1 MRALCVSVFVLV
13 LATAAAAQVNTVG
26 EVARGNLNPVA
37 PPAEY
42 REFTSK
48 INGRAYSTWVRLPD
62 SYTRDASRRFPV
74 VYVTDGHLV
83 FPLIS
88 SIYRGIYLE
97 KNLPELIMVGVDS
110 TQVDE
115 WNALRYVNLT
125 PTRSLK
131 REAEVAFMKNGHQ
144 SGDGATFLRVLTEEL
159 LPDIDRRYRTSDD
172 RTLTG
177 FSLGGLFGAYAL
189 FQAPNTFRRMILGS
203 PAFYWDDTVIFKIE
217 EKFAA
222 ARKPLHTRVFI
233 AGGGAE
239 PPPMVDL
246 MQRFVSVVNNRRYEG
261 LSLESHVFDDE
272 THMSS
277 EAPIAARG
285 LRVVFRESPSK

>member
-1 MRALCVSVFVLV
+1 MMRVVCAGVVVLV
-13 LATAAAAQVNTVG
+13 LAIAAAAAQV
-26 EVARGNLNPVA
+26 RLA
-37 PPAEY
+37 PPPVEY

-48 INGRAYSTWVRLPD
+48 INERDYATWVLLPD
-62 SYTRDASRRFPV
+62 SYTKDASRRYPV
-74 VYVTDGHLV
+74 MYVTDGQLI
-83 FPLIS
+83 FPLMS
-88 SIYRGIYLE
+88 SIYRGMYLG
-97 KNLPELIMVGVDS
+97 KDDNLPELIIVGVDS
-110 TQVDE
+110 KPGDT
-115 WNALRYVNLT
+115 WAALRFVNLT

-131 REAEVAFMKNGHQ
+131 REAEMGFMNGLH
-144 SGDGATFLRVLTEEL
+144 SGEGPTFLRVLTEEV

-177 FSLGGLFGAYAL
+177 FSLGGLFGAYTL

-217 EKFAA
+217 EQFAG
-222 ARKPLHTRVFI
+222 ARKPLRTRVFI
-233 AGGGAE
+233 AAGGAE
-239 PPPMVDL
+239 ESAMIEPF
-246 MQRFVSVVNNRRYEG
+246 QRFVSVVNNRHYEG
-261 LSLESHVFDDE
+261 LSLESHIFEDE

>member
-1 MRALCVSVFVLV
+1 MRAVCASVFVLI
-13 LATAAAAQVNTVG
+13 LATAAAAQVRP
-26 EVARGNLNPVA
+26 AA
-37 PPAEY
+37 PAAEY

-48 INGRAYSTWVRLPD
+48 INGREYATWVLLPD
-62 SYTRDASRRFPV
+62 SYTKDASRRFPV
-74 VYVTDGHLV
+74 VYVTDGQLV
-83 FPLIS
+83 FPMMS
-88 SIYRGIYLE
+88 SIYRAMWLG
-97 KNLPELIMVGVDS
+97 NDLPELIIVGVDS
-110 TQVDE
+110 KQVDT
-115 WNALRYVNLT
+115 WSALRFVNLT

-131 REAEVAFMKNGHQ
+131 REAELTKLLGGLHT
-144 SGDGATFLRVLTEEL
+144 GEGPTFLRVLTEEV

-177 FSLGGLFGAYAL
+177 YSLGGLFGAYTL

-217 EKFAA
+217 EQFAA
-222 ARKPLHTRVFI
+222 ARTPLHTRVFI
-233 AGGGAE
+233 AAGGAE
-239 PPPMVDL
+239 PPPMIEHL
-246 MQRFVSVVNNRRYEG
+246 QRFVSVVSNRQYVG
-261 LSLESHVFDDE
+261 LSLQSHVFDDE